1 MSPLSKN
8 EISAVERQRR
18 LQDLLHYIQ
27 RLGSDY
33 QELIFDCSRMFYRES
48 RQLVLELFVGY
59 HPEDGGEPIDNLTII
74 QHLKELS
81 QNDQQ
86 IESQWEKNALEITFI
101 RNLIFDKSQTE
112 EAYHTQLVF
121 LYTSSIESLQKNVQS
136 LQGRSFIIW

>member
-8 EISAVERQRR
+8 EISPIERQRR

-59 HPEDGGEPIDNLTII
+59 RPEDGGAPIDNLTII
-74 QHLKELS
+74 DHLRELS
-81 QNDQQ
+81 QNDKQ
-86 IESQWEKNALEITFI
+86 IENQWEKNALEITFI
-101 RNLIFDKSQTE
+101 RNLIFDKNQTE
-112 EAYHTQLVF
+112 EVYHTKLVF
-121 LYTSSIESLQKNVQS
+121 LYTSSIESLQMNVQS
-136 LQGRSFIIW
+136 LQGTS